1 MASATPTLVIGLGRG
16 GVRMLENFNKV
27 IEEENVDESE
37 FTLLAIDSADDIRNN
52 FPELPKNQ
60 QFVLKNPMGWDEMV
74 EQYPYL
80 QPGDEPGTQGG
91 VTRNRPVA
99 RGLVDDSENFAVLYN
114 RLKTEVEKLLKNTE
128 NANIWVLSSLG
139 GGTGSGMQPILAAML
154 YDVVREIDIPGAQDP
169 GVYINGVGTL
179 PKLSGLEGGHYPD
192 VKAEYIA
199 NSYVALRELRSLF
212 ERNHSKDPIEL
223 NVYAD
228 DRGTLKEGQI
238 PAIEESPFEKYF
250 VLPIEENE
258 LTTRKSRDNMN
269 RIVSDTILYFS
280 TAAGIENYPDI
291 DDADIGYEEETI
303 YTINETTV
311 TVPYDDIV
319 NYVELDEALFQLETD
334 ETKLTQLQDV
344 YERNTEFLSHIL
356 RAGRGAVPEK
366 GGFNS
371 LVNECKKN
379 VEAVLN
385 SVTIRKISESNIEN
399 EKEKSIKN
407 IRQKTES
414 LNNRFDESR
423 EIGNEERK
431 IEDDVSMIGN
441 GSVDPVYE
449 VIQYFYYDQ
458 LYHQL
463 HNKIESRVFAN
474 TVDSV
479 WEIHGTDVVT
489 AMEAEGELD
498 DSIEA
503 VKRGDTDER
512 YDRLTAW
519 LEYRLSELE
528 TEDKG
533 ILSGL
538 FGSGDTD
545 SEKDT
550 IKKLI
555 ANLKNEKANHEQ
567 LITLRDGA
575 ETKRTTVRDRIRD
588 LRDEFEVAV
597 DSVSEEIT
605 QINNKKQRIKDQK
618 LSLTDPENNNSLIEF
633 ASEQFSTFSVTNPD
647 RLSNEDIEKIKNREW
662 NLEDVADS
670 PAWDKTDMM
679 YNIETVL
686 QEQVR
691 ERITDKANSP
701 VYGILQI
708 MRHEDNSWLD
718 EEVRKKIK
726 NSYAPFYGVKESD
739 VVSDPLELRF
749 LATYAP
755 INWSETSEFGSIDRA
770 LSRDDRSAVSM
781 FVNTDEENEEEIRK
795 QYFRPAYPELY

>member
-1 MASATPTLVIGLGRG
+1 
-16 GVRMLENFNKV
+16 MLENFNDVVQK
-27 IEEENVDESE
+27 ENVDESE
-37 FTLLAIDSADDIRNN
+37 FTLLAIDSADDIENN
-52 FPELPKNQ
+52 FPDLPKHQ
-60 QFVLKNPMGWDEMV
+60 RFVLKNPMGWGEMV
-74 EQYPYL
+74 EEYPYL
-80 QPGDEPGTQGG
+80 RHNDEPGTQGG

-114 RLKTEVEKLLKNTE
+114 RLETEVEELLSDSE
-128 NANIWVLSSLG
+128 NANIWILSSLG

-154 YDVVREIDIPGAQDP
+154 YDVVREIDILGAQDP

-212 ERNHSKDPIEL
+212 ERDHSEDPIEI

-228 DRGTLKEGQI
+228 DRGTLKEDQI
-238 PAIEESPFEKYF
+238 PAIKETPFEKYF
-250 VLPIEENE
+250 ILPIEEKE
-258 LTTRKSRDNMN
+258 LTTKRSRDNMN

-319 NYVELDEALFQLETD
+319 NYVELDEDLFQLETD

-356 RAGRGAVPEK
+356 RSGRGVVPEK

-371 LVNECKKN
+371 LVNSCKKD
-379 VEAVLN
+379 VETVLN
-385 SVTIRKISESNIEN
+385 SVAVRKISESDIEN
-399 EKEKSIKN
+399 EKEKSIKD

-423 EIGNEERK
+423 EIGDEERQ
-431 IEDDVSMIGN
+431 IEDDVPLMATDD
-441 GSVDPVYE
+441 VDPVYE
-449 VIQYFYYDQ
+449 IIQYFYYDQ
-458 LYHQL
+458 LYDHL
-463 HNKIESRVFAN
+463 NNRIETRQFAS

-479 WEIHGTDVVT
+479 WEIHGTDVVA

-528 TEDKG
+528 SEEEG

-538 FGSGDTD
+538 FGGDDTE
-545 SEKDT
+545 SEINT

-555 ANLKNEKANHEQ
+555 ANLKNEKANRDQ
-567 LITLRDGA
+567 LISLRDTT
-575 ETKRTTVRDRIRD
+575 ETKRTTVRDRLRD

-597 DSVSEEIT
+597 DSVSEDIT
-605 QINNKKQRIKDQK
+605 QIGNKKQRIKDQK
-618 LSLTDPENNNSLIEF
+618 AALTDPDNNNSLIEF
-633 ASEQFSTFSVTNPD
+633 SSEQFSTFSVSNPD
-647 RLSNEDIEKIKNREW
+647 RLSKEDIEKIKNREW
-662 NLEDVADS
+662 NLKDVAES
-670 PAWDKTDMM
+670 PAWDKNDMLF
-679 YNIETVL
+679 NIEQLL
-686 QEQVR
+686 QDQIR
-691 ERITDKANSP
+691 ERITDKATSP

-708 MRHEDNSWLD
+708 LRNDDNSWLD
-718 EEVRKKIK
+718 EEVRKITK
-726 NSYAPFYGVKESD
+726 NSYAPFYGVKSSG

-755 INWSETSEFGSIDRA
+755 IDWSETSEFGTIDRA
-770 LSRDDRSAVSM
+770 LARDDKSAVSM
-781 FVNTDEENEEEIRK
+781 FVDTDEENEDEIRD